1 MTKNK
6 NKKHFCRYSLQCFS
20 SEKVLMAHKKVCL
33 NINAKQSKK
42 LRSGSI
48 EFKCYFKQLA
58 VWFKIYAYFESVL
71 KWS

>member
-1 MTKNK
+1 M
-6 NKKHFCRYSLQCFS
+6 
-20 SEKVLMAHKKVCL
+20 EHKKVCL

-48 EFKCYFKQLA
+48 EFKYYFKQLA

-71 KWS
+71 KSS